1 MHRILIIGKNSYIGK
16 NLKNFLELSLAADKQ
31 ERKQYVN
38 PKLCVQKANK
48 KEEPWPEISK
58 AASQIEG
65 KRRDLEKCPLWTVD
79 SVSGQNGEWQ
89 DMDFSGYDTVVV
101 CSALVHKNEKKIG
114 WPAYLQANAILPV
127 RIARKAKAAGVSH
140 YIFLSSLAVYGRGQE
155 RITVGQR
162 PAPETY
168 YGHSKYLA
176 EQSLL
181 PMADDAF
188 TVTIVRPP
196 MVYGERAKG
205 SYRQLQ
211 RLAAVLPLFPRIE
224 NQKSVISLQNLCRFL
239 QAVLVSRPGG
249 IFHPQDR
256 VYRSTTELMQMAA
269 GTRKIWLIPF
279 PPALNRWLSAKSK
292 LWSKAFG
299 NLTVE
304 RQEFWPE
311 FRKKAVAK

>member
-16 NLKNFLELSLAADKQ
+16 NLKNFLELSSAAEKQ
-31 ERKQYVN
+31 ECKNYLDQK
-38 PKLCVQKANK
+38 PGVQKKNK
-48 KEEPWPEISK
+48 KEEFGPEPNK
-58 AASQIEG
+58 VAGQTEV
-65 KRRDLEKCPLWTVD
+65 KRQDSEKCPLWTVD
-79 SVSGQNGEWQ
+79 SVSGRTGEWQ
-89 DMDFSGYDTVVV
+89 DMDFSGYDVVVV
-101 CSALVHKNEKKIG
+101 CSALVHKNEKKLG

-127 RIARKAKAAGVSH
+127 RIAEKAKATGVSH

-155 RITVGQR
+155 RITAGQR
-162 PAPETY
+162 PSPETY

-176 EQSLL
+176 EQILL

-239 QAVLVSRPGG
+239 RAVIVSRPGG

-269 GTRKIWLIPF
+269 GIRKIWLIPF
-279 PPALNRWLSAKSK
+279 PPALNRWLAAKSK
-292 LWSKAFG
+292 LWCKAFG

-304 RQEFWPE
+304 RQGF
-311 FRKKAVAK
+311 